1 MGYGISIPQR
11 EPLGHLGPNNL
22 GVLGGW
28 KGKAGPGSDT
38 SDAISSGVLAVNERA
53 LIDGA
58 EIYTAGASP
67 EWAEPR

>member
-1 MGYGISIPQR
+1 VEG
-11 EPLGHLGPNNL
+11 E
-22 GVLGGW
+22 GW
-28 KGKAGPGSDT
+28 AGSDT